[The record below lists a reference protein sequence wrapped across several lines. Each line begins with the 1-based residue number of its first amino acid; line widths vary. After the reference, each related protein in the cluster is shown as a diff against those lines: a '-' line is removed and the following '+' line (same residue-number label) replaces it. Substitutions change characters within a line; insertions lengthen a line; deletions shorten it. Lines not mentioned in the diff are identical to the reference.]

1 MSSRPRERDI
11 EVKQKKIRQYKIPK
25 KFRLEYSVFKDWQE
39 PDYEK
44 LVEKDISKS
53 KIYKVAKDPETQ
65 AAV

>member
-11 EVKQKKIRQYKIPK
+11 EVKPKKIRQYKIPK
-25 KFRLEYSVFKDWQE
+25 KFRREYSVFKDWQE

-53 KIYKVAKDPETQ
+53 KIYKVAKDPETL
-65 AAV
+65 AYI